1 MPVDLRHVPAAI
13 EYRADTRHHHYVVRW
28 NERVMFDDGK
38 LRASVWFDAG
48 LGDDL
53 AKACA
58 WTYFKACYERG
69 RAVGR
74 RTAGKGP
81 KPQPP
86 AILADDGLYYH
97 GGVVNHEFVCWPGPK
112 EFKVPLK
119 VLRWDHHGDTF
130 ESPEAF
136 CGNSDFVKRE
146 GPGLKR
152 YRCRGSLGGR

>member
-1 MPVDLRHVPAAI
+1 MASAMLGRGAVLEDSGPTWPRWPTFVSSEVSLEKALVGLEEARPMPVDLRHVPAAI
-13 EYRADTRHHHYVVRW
+13 EYRADTERHHHYVVRW

-74 RTAGKGP
+74 RAAGKGP
-81 KPQPP
+81 RPQPP
-86 AILADDGLYYH
+86 AVLADDGLYYH
-97 GGVVNHEFVCWPGPK
+97 GGIVNHEFVCWPGP
-112 EFKVPLK
+112 
-119 VLRWDHHGDTF
+119 
-130 ESPEAF
+130 
-136 CGNSDFVKRE
+136 
-146 GPGLKR
+146 
-152 YRCRGSLGGR
+152 